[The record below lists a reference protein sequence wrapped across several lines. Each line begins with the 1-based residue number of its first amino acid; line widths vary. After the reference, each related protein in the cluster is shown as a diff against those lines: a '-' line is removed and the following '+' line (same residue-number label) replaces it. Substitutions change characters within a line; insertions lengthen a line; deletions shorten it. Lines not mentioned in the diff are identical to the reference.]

1 MKSVLLFSV
10 SIGAGHDLAAQAL
23 VQEIKRRYPECRT
36 NIVDT
41 FRYINPVLNKVIVG
55 SYMESLKF
63 NPKIWGYLY
72 DQAEQGDKLV
82 DLSQILSKL
91 VSPKMKNLLAEFEPE
106 LIICTHAFPS
116 GILSILKGNG
126 EVRAPLIGVMTDYT
140 VHPFW
145 IHSNIDKYVIPC
157 SELVQEISAYG
168 VEPNKILPAG
178 IPLRTQFT
186 EQIDR
191 QKARRS
197 LELADKT
204 TFLVMGGGLGLGEI
218 ENIIT
223 KLGNADIDIQIV
235 TVTGKND
242 RLRTKLQ
249 LISASNSIKVLGF
262 VDNMA
267 EVMSACDFII
277 TKPGGLTTA
286 EVLAVGLPMII
297 FNPLPGQ
304 ENRNTEFLLN
314 LGVAIKIRKI
324 NNLVA
329 QVKQLMGSQKRQ
341 HQIREMTEELGK
353 PMAAVTLVNYMEE
366 LLWQNQSR
374 I

>member
-23 VQEIKRRYPECRT
+23 VQEIKRWHPDCRT
-36 NIVDT
+36 KIVDT
-41 FRYINPVLNKVIVG
+41 FKYINPVLNKVIAG

-91 VSPKMKNLLAEFEPE
+91 VSAKMKKLLNEFEPE
-106 LIICTHAFPS
+106 VIICTHAFPA
-116 GILSILKGNG
+116 GILSILKGKG
-126 EVRAPLIGVMTDYT
+126 EVRAPLIGVLTDYT

-157 SELVQEISAYG
+157 SELEPEITAYG
-168 VEPNKILPAG
+168 VESSKIMPTG

-186 EQIDR
+186 MQVDR

-218 ENIIT
+218 EKIISE
-223 KLGNADIDIQIV
+223 LGNADIDIQV
-235 TVTGKND
+235 VSVTGKND

-249 LISASNSIKVLGF
+249 LISASNRIKVFGF
-262 VDNMA
+262 IDNMA

-304 ENRNTEFLLN
+304 EARNTEFLLN
-314 LGVAIKIRKI
+314 SGVAVKIRKI
-324 NNLVA
+324 TNLVA
-329 QVKQLMGSQKRQ
+329 QIKQLMGNEKRQ
-341 HQIREMTEELGK
+341 RQIREMTVELGK

-366 LLWQNQSR
+366 IICQSR
-374 I
+374 T